1 MKIIDDKVYTIT
13 TRQDRIPNSGVIDL
27 GNGKFRLLT
36 EKECWL
42 LQGYSEADFEAAAK
56 VSSKTQLYKQ
66 AGNSIPVPIFE
77 SLFKVLLK
85 DFEEGF

>member
-1 MKIIDDKVYTIT
+1 
-13 TRQDRIPNSGVIDL
+13 VIDL
-27 GNGKFRLLT
+27 GNGKYRVLT

-42 LQGYSEADFEAAAK
+42 LQGYSTDDFEAAAK

-77 SLFKVLLK
+77 SLFGVLLK
-85 DFEEGF
+85 DFEEDF